1 MQELTL
7 AWASGKYVGPVI
19 CSLPGGPMRVARKAN
34 IAPPRRR
41 KHRLTLLLEI
51 EPMGTG
57 EARCTNDLGDPE
69 PELQARAS
77 IYHDGPPR
85 PDTARRDFQQMLRR
99 DRAVPFRVES
109 GQLVIGAGEAA
120 RTVSLK
126 DAKLEI
132 RPIATGS
139 DAARMLGDVG
149 NLAKRS
155 LILEARDGTRV
166 VVHAV
171 HVVPRE

>member
-1 MQELTL
+1 
-7 AWASGKYVGPVI
+7 
-19 CSLPGGPMRVARKAN
+19 
-34 IAPPRRR
+34 
-41 KHRLTLLLEI
+41 
-51 EPMGTG
+51 MGTG
-57 EARCTNDLGDPE
+57 DAHCTNELGDPE
-69 PELQARAS
+69 PEFEARAS
-77 IYHDGPPR
+77 IYYDGPPR

-99 DRAVPFRVES
+99 DRTVPFRVES

-149 NLAKRS
+149 KLAKRS